1 LCQGLAVAC
10 HLSDGM
16 SEIMQLA
23 VPSALC
29 QSGNNEVGID
39 NGSKVKNQNIVN
51 EMYNSKII
59 F

>member
-1 LCQGLAVAC
+1 
-10 HLSDGM
+10 M